1 MKRAPGDLT
10 VDEER
15 YNSSSPIRTGIY
27 VSAVVP
33 GTNERESVDIS
44 MLDKE
49 SMNKW
54 LHTKSREYL
63 EELIRYFSGHEV
75 SRD

>member
-1 MKRAPGDLT
+1 MKRTLRDLT
-10 VDEER
+10 VDEEL
-15 YNSSSPIRTGIY
+15 YNSSSQIRTGIY
-27 VSAVVP
+27 VSAMVP
-33 GTNERESVDIS
+33 NTNKRESVDIS
-44 MLDKE
+44 LLDKE

-63 EELIRYFSGHEV
+63 EELIRYFTGHEV

>member
-1 MKRAPGDLT
+1 MKRTPHELM
-10 VDEER
+10 VDEKLYES
-15 YNSSSPIRTGIY
+15 NSQIHTGIY
-27 VSAVVP
+27 VSALVP
-33 GTNERESVDIS
+33 ETNKRESVDIS
-44 MLDKE
+44 VLNKE

-54 LHTKSREYL
+54 LHSKSREYL

>member
-1 MKRAPGDLT
+1 MKRTPHELM
-10 VDEER
+10 VDEKLYES
-15 YNSSSPIRTGIY
+15 NSQLYTGIY
-27 VSAVVP
+27 VSALVP
-33 GTNERESVDIS
+33 ETNKRESVDIS
-44 MLDKE
+44 VLDKE

-54 LHTKSREYL
+54 LHSKSREYL

>member
-1 MKRAPGDLT
+1 MKRTHSELT
-10 VDEER
+10 VDEEL
-15 YNSSSPIRTGIY
+15 YNSSSQVRTGIY
-27 VSAVVP
+27 VSAMVQS
-33 GTNERESVDIS
+33 TNKRESVDIS
-44 MLDKE
+44 LLDKE

-63 EELIRYFSGHEV
+63 EELVRYFSGHEV